1 MTPSWAEGTPRIVDK
16 LYGEISFP
24 DFIGALLACPALM
37 RLREIRMGNINFL
50 CYPGF
55 AETTRFEHSLGTCY
69 LASLAAKKLGLS
81 SRDTLTLMAAALYHD
96 VATPPFAH
104 ATEDVFIEHFGFNHE
119 EKLFEILVG
128 KHTASRIAIGQY
140 APVFLGRRAILHRVC
155 HSRAYREI
163 DLNPIEIA
171 RVAHGEGILGHLI
184 SSDIDLDNLD
194 NVVRAAMNM
203 GFGSDPGTAIRLAMA
218 FLIEDCKVHISPD
231 NEADIRAW
239 QKLRWRVYDG
249 IFTDFKDFA
258 LQSMLKLAIVK
269 AIDDGNITADHW
281 CCTDGEL
288 LHVYL
293 RRSEEADGIVERM
306 RLGDLFE
313 TMLVVSTQGSSA
325 KKIVTSPRKRRE
337 LEASVEKDFG
347 FSCIINYY
355 LDKRVRPLHMISH
368 IEQPWQIM
376 KLSEDNLIVG
386 IFTPLRKTISAEL
399 KNKLIRSLSSVFGE
413 DVSELREAGRIDR
426 TAEALQ
432 GTFEIDG

>member
-1 MTPSWAEGTPRIVDK
+1 LTPSWTEGTLRIVDK

-24 DFIGALLACPALM
+24 DFINALLACPALM

-69 LASLAAKKLGLS
+69 LACLAAKKLGLS

-104 ATEDVFIEHFGFNHE
+104 ATEEVFTEYFGFNHE

-128 KHTASRIAIGQY
+128 KHTVSRVAIGQY
-140 APVFLGRRAILHRVC
+140 APVFLGRRAILRRVC
-155 HSRAYREI
+155 QSQAYREI
-163 DLNPIEIA
+163 GLEPLEIA
-171 RVAHGEGILGHLI
+171 RVAHGEGILGQLI

-203 GFGSDPGTAIRLAMA
+203 GFNPDPSTSIRLAIA
-218 FLIEDCKVHISPD
+218 FIIEGSKVRISS
-231 NEADIRAW
+231 NSETDIRTW
-239 QKLRWRVYDG
+239 QKLRWRVYDS

-269 AIDDGNITADHW
+269 AIEYGSITSDHW

-293 RRSEEADGIVERM
+293 GHSEEANRIVERM

-313 TMLVVSTQGSSA
+313 TVLVVSTHGSPA
-325 KKIVTSPRKRRE
+325 KKILTDLGQRRE
-337 LEASVEKDFG
+337 LETRLEEEFG
-347 FSCIINYY
+347 TQFIINYY
-355 LDKRVRPLHMISH
+355 IDKRVRS
-368 IEQPWQIM
+368 
-376 KLSEDNLIVG
+376 LSTTSSTEEPSEMAKRNEDNLIVG
-386 IFTPLRKTISAEL
+386 VFTPSRKTLSTAL
-399 KNKLIRSLSSVFGE
+399 RNNLRRMLSSVFGE
-413 DVSELREAGRIDR
+413 DLSAMSEAGRVSR
-426 TAEALQ
+426 ATEAVQ
-432 GTFEIDG
+432 GTLEIDG